1 MPNFAG
7 HIISLNY
14 IVDKSPIVIIALRI
28 GNYLMFGLWCL
39 RHFQQYFSYIVA
51 VRRLNEKYILN
62 EM

>member
-28 GNYLMFGLWCL
+28 VRELLNVWFMVFTPLSTI
-39 RHFQQYFSYIVA
+39 FQLYRGGSTT
-51 VRRLNEKYILN
+51 E
-62 EM
+62 